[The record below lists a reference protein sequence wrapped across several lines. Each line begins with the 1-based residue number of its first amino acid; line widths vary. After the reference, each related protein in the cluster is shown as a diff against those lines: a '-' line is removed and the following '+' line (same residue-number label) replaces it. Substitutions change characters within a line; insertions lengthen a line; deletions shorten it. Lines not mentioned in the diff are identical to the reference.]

1 MKRYFYFG
9 LGVML
14 TLIVTLIGYGA
25 YLNQRDESQIS
36 ERMSSRTIPL
46 TGAKAQFK
54 DINAN
59 IFLEGINLLS
69 EDKTDVIALID
80 GRITEIA
87 VQKNDRVQ
95 KGDVLFMLTN
105 EQQPTKIRQA
115 DIDVIRAEG
124 EIIKADNDIRQAETA
139 LASAKSNFERYK
151 ELHSHDAVSRMKYEE
166 METIYK
172 QAQLTLENMYLQ
184 KNQMIEQKKSFEAQ
198 RDQLLLQS
206 EYSKVTAPIDGEV
219 LILYK
224 DLGAY
229 VGSGTALALIGDF
242 RNLYTSFPMDDKE
255 IRRFSIGQEAVLSF
269 SQSEFQKVYDIE
281 YGANNQGKRQNFM
294 AKIVDISPSLDSAA
308 EIRKVIWKVDNS
320 SGILEP
326 QTYGN
331 ATFVMKAKKRCLV
344 VPKSAMADAANTKV
358 FVLTAEGT
366 VEPRQVSTG
375 IKDENYIEIL
385 SGLKEGEVVITSGTN
400 GLEDGMK
407 VSVTFKSENN

>member
-1 MKRYFYFG
+1 M
-9 LGVML
+9 
-14 TLIVTLIGYGA
+14 
-25 YLNQRDESQIS
+25 LNQRDESQIS

-59 IFLEGINLLS
+59 IFLEEINLLS

-105 EQQPTKIRQA
+105 EQQPTK
-115 DIDVIRAEG
+115 
-124 EIIKADNDIRQAETA
+124 IRQAETA

-206 EYSKVTAPIDGEV
+206 EYSESEKT
-219 LILYK
+219 L
-224 DLGAY
+224 
-229 VGSGTALALIGDF
+229 
-242 RNLYTSFPMDDKE
+242 
-255 IRRFSIGQEAVLSF
+255 LS
-269 SQSEFQKVYDIE
+269 
-281 YGANNQGKRQNFM
+281 R
-294 AKIVDISPSLDSAA
+294 A
-308 EIRKVIWKVDNS
+308 EK
-320 SGILEP
+320 
-326 QTYGN
+326 
-331 ATFVMKAKKRCLV
+331 C
-344 VPKSAMADAANTKV
+344 
-358 FVLTAEGT
+358 
-366 VEPRQVSTG
+366 
-375 IKDENYIEIL
+375 
-385 SGLKEGEVVITSGTN
+385 N
-400 GLEDGMK
+400 G
-407 VSVTFKSENN
+407 VTFKSENN